1 VTLHPV
7 DQSNWR
13 AIANL
18 KVFETQR
25 EFVAEPCSYL
35 ALCCYGQ
42 DWQPLA
48 ICLGDQ
54 VIGFMM
60 WSTDPADGGCWLG
73 GILIDRGMQRHGYG
87 RQAIQAAITMLNGKY
102 GHRDFA
108 LSYQPANLIAKRLYS
123 KLGFIETDEWEDDE
137 IVARLSLPL

>member
-1 VTLHPV
+1 
-7 DQSNWR
+7 
-13 AIANL
+13 
-18 KVFETQR
+18 
-25 EFVAEPCSYL
+25 
-35 ALCCYGQ
+35 
-42 DWQPLA
+42 
-48 ICLGDQ
+48 
-54 VIGFMM
+54 
-60 WSTDPADGGCWLG
+60 
-73 GILIDRGMQRHGYG
+73 MQRHGYG